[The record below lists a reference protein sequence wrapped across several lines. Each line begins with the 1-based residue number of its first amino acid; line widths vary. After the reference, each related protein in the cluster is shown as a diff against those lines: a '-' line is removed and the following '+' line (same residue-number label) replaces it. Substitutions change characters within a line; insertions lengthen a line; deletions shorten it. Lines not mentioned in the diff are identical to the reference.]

1 MAIIKS
7 LAVGKAKGSAG
18 NLTYTTMGGDTIMKG
33 KVAFPANPKTVGQ
46 MSRRVRW
53 ANLVNI
59 WQTFTQRDHPSF
71 EARPPRVSDFN
82 AFMGANIGG
91 APVYL
96 TSSEAKQNGSVIAAY
111 QVTEGS
117 LPSID
122 IGTGTGGVRVSDI
135 SLGALVID
143 ADTTLKEFSEAVID
157 NNDNYIEGDQITCF
171 IALQTQNVV
180 TGIPYVQM
188 KSSKVTL
195 NTRDEDT
202 LLSDLVAADGFTTV
216 DGKLGAS
223 AVINGGIVWIHSRV
237 EQGNVLV
244 STQSFA
250 VTNSLIS
257 SYNTTAAKTAAIQ
270 SYGGQLTRAY
280 LRPYDPMLPGT
291 V

>member
-18 NLTYTTMGGDTIMKG
+18 NLTYTTVGGDTIMKG

-53 ANLVNI
+53 ANIVNL
-59 WQTFTQRDHPSF
+59 WQAFSQRDRPSF
-71 EARPPRVSDFN
+71 EMRLPRVSDFN

-91 APVYL
+91 VPVYL
-96 TSSEAKQNGSVIAAY
+96 TSSEAKMNGCVVAAY
-111 QVTEGS
+111 QITEGS
-117 LPSID
+117 LPAID
-122 IGTGTGGVRVSDI
+122 VAAGTGGVPVSSI
-135 SLGALVID
+135 SLGNLVID
-143 ADTTLKEFSEAVID
+143 GDTSLKEFSDAVIE
-157 NNDNYIEGDQITCF
+157 NNDDFIEGDQITCF
-171 IALQTQNVV
+171 IALQSQNPV
-180 TGIPYVQM
+180 TGVPYVQV

-223 AVINGGIVWIHSRV
+223 SIVNGGIAWVHTRL
-237 EQGNVLV
+237 EQGRVLV
-244 STQSFA
+244 STQTFYVNNALLVSYQ
-250 VTNSLIS
+250 S
-257 SYNTTAAKTAAIQ
+257 SSARIAAIQ
-270 SYGGQLTRAY
+270 SYGGQLTRDY